1 MSDKRIMET
10 VVQLAGSI
18 DPSLAKSIQ
27 EANIKIGKLNIKA
40 IAMGAAF
47 AGAVAVATKAL
58 YNLGAEFDNAYD
70 AIRIGTGATGEAL
83 EDLKDDFKDV
93 YGSVPTTM
101 EDASKAIAD
110 YNTRLGLT
118 GKELS
123 ELSKQAIAVS
133 GMLEEDLTTTIET
146 SSQAFQQWGI
156 ASKDMGKQMDYIF
169 KVSQATG
176 ISFNELMLN
185 MQQYGPQLQDM
196 GYSFEEASAMMGQM
210 EKAGVNTTE
219 VLAAMKKAVGTL
231 AKEGI
236 SASAGMQIYYEK
248 IKNAETAAEAAA
260 LANEVF
266 GARAGSTMASAIRNG
281 TMEIDAF
288 TKALNESDESIMGA
302 MWDTADAAEKFGML
316 QQKFKLLIEPLAS
329 GVFDKVAQLMPTISR
344 LFERLSPVIEE
355 LVTALLSLVDTF
367 FTALA
372 DIIEALA
379 PIISLL
385 AKIIGSVLTGAIRTV
400 IPVFNN
406 LMGIL
411 TNIIDF
417 IVNVFTLKWGNAWTN
432 LVNIIK
438 NVFKGLFNVIIAPFR
453 MVIETVGTL
462 GTKFFGNNK
471 NSTPIPA
478 LAAGGFT
485 NGLSFAGE
493 AGTEAVI
500 SFDPVYRAKNINT
513 WLKAGELLGISSSSG
528 NSYNLGGLTFSPKLY
543 ISETMSA
550 DDIISKLKSAEGE
563 FCDLIDEW
571 LYRKT
576 AGSYASSSFAY

>member
-1 MSDKRIMET
+1 MNNKRIMET

-27 EANIKIGKLNIKA
+27 EANIKIGKLNLKA

-70 AIRIGTGATGEAL
+70 AIRIGTGATGDAL
-83 EDLKDDFKDV
+83 EALKDDFKDV

-133 GMLEEDLTTTIET
+133 GMLEEDLSTTIET

-156 ASKDMGKQMDYIF
+156 SAKDMGKQMDYIF
-169 KVSQATG
+169 KVSQSTG
-176 ISFNELMLN
+176 IGFNELMLT

-248 IKNAETAAEAAA
+248 IKNAKTAAEAAA

-266 GARAGSTMASAIRNG
+266 GMRAGSTLASAIRNG
-281 TMEIDAF
+281 TMEIEAF
-288 TKALNESDESIMGA
+288 TKALNDSDESIMGA

-329 GVFDKVAQLMPTISR
+329 GLFDHVAQLMPTISR

-355 LVTALLSLVDTF
+355 LVTALLPLIDTV

-372 DIIEALA
+372 DIIDVLA

-385 AKIIGSVLTGAIRTV
+385 AKIIGSVLVGAIRTV
-400 IPVFNN
+400 MPVFNN

-417 IVNVFTLKWGNAWTN
+417 VVNIFTLKWGTAWK
-432 LVNIIK
+432 NIVDIVK
-438 NVFKGLFNVIIAPFR
+438 NIFKGLFNVLVAPFK
-453 MVIETVGTL
+453 MVMETAGTL
-462 GTKFFGNNK
+462 GTKLFGNNK
-471 NSTPIPA
+471 TTPIPA

-500 SFDPVYRAKNINT
+500 SFDPMYRAKNINT
-513 WLKAGELLGISSSSG
+513 WLKAGELLGVSSSTGS
-528 NSYNLGGLTFSPKLY
+528 SYNLGGFTFSPKLY
-543 ISETMSA
+543 ISESMSA
-550 DDIISKLKSAEGE
+550 DDVINKLKSAEEE
-563 FCDLIDEW
+563 FCDMIDEW

>member
-1 MSDKRIMET
+1 MNNKRIMET

-27 EANIKIGKLNIKA
+27 EANVKIGKLNLKA

-83 EDLKDDFKDV
+83 ETLKDDFKDV
-93 YGSVPTTM
+93 YGSVPATM

-133 GMLEEDLTTTIET
+133 GMLEEDLGTTIET

-156 ASKDMGKQMDYIF
+156 NAKDMGKQMDYIF
-169 KVSQATG
+169 KVSQSTG

-248 IKNAETAAEAAA
+248 IKNAQSAAEAAA

-266 GARAGSTMASAIRNG
+266 GARAGSTIASAIRNG
-281 TMEIDAF
+281 TMEIESF
-288 TKALNESDESIMGA
+288 TKALNNSDESIMNA
-302 MWDTADAAEKFGML
+302 MWDTADAAEKLGML

-329 GVFDKVAQLMPTISR
+329 GIFDNVAQLMPTISR
-344 LFERLSPVIEE
+344 VFERLSPVIEE
-355 LVTALLSLVDTF
+355 LVTALLPVVNSV

-372 DIIEALA
+372 DIIEVLA

-385 AKIIGSVLTGAIRTV
+385 AKIIGSVLSGAIKTV
-400 IPVFNN
+400 MPIFKN
-406 LMGIL
+406 LMSIL

-417 IVNVFTLKWGNAWTN
+417 IVNVFTLKWGTAWTN
-432 LVNIIK
+432 IVNVVK
-438 NVFKGLFNVIIAPFR
+438 NIFQGLFNTIIAPFR
-453 MVIETVGTL
+453 LIFESIGTL
-462 GTKFFGNNK
+462 ITKFPGK
-471 NSTPIPA
+471 NTSPIPA
-478 LAAGGFT
+478 LASGGFT

-500 SFDPVYRAKNINT
+500 SFDPVYRAKNIST
-513 WLKAGELLGISSSSG
+513 WLKAGELLGVGASSSAF
-528 NSYNLGGLTFSPKLY
+528 YDLGGFTFSPKLY
-543 ISETMSA
+543 ISESVSA
-550 DDIISKLKSAEGE
+550 DDIINKLKSAEGD

-576 AGSYASSSFAY
+576 AGSYITSSLAY

>member
-1 MSDKRIMET
+1 MNNKRIMET

-27 EANIKIGKLNIKA
+27 EANVKIGKLNLKA

-70 AIRIGTGATGEAL
+70 AIRVGTGATGEAL
-83 EDLKDDFKDV
+83 EALKDDFKDV

-133 GMLEEDLTTTIET
+133 GMLEEDLGTTIET

-156 ASKDMGKQMDYIF
+156 SAKDMGKQMDYIF
-169 KVSQATG
+169 KVSQSTG

-248 IKNAETAAEAAA
+248 IKNAQTAAEAAA

-266 GARAGSTMASAIRNG
+266 GARAGSTIASAIRNG
-281 TMEIDAF
+281 TMEIEAF

-329 GVFDKVAQLMPTISR
+329 GLFDKVAQLMPTISR
-344 LFERLSPVIEE
+344 VFERLSPVIEE
-355 LVTALLSLVDTF
+355 LVTTLLPLVDTV

-372 DIIEALA
+372 DIIEVLV

-385 AKIIGSVLTGAIRTV
+385 AKIIGSVLAGAIKTV
-400 IPVFNN
+400 MPIFNN

-417 IVNVFTLKWGNAWTN
+417 IVNVFTLKWGNAWK
-432 LVNIIK
+432 NIINVVK
-438 NVFKGLFNVIIAPFR
+438 NIFNGLFNTIIAPFR
-453 MVIETVGTL
+453 LIFESIGTL
-462 GTKFFGNNK
+462 GTKFNGEK
-471 NSTPIPA
+471 NRAPIPA

-500 SFDPVYRAKNINT
+500 SFDPMYRAKNINT

-543 ISETMSA
+543 ISETVSA
-550 DDIISKLKSAEGE
+550 DDIINKLKSAEGD

-576 AGSYASSSFAY
+576 AMSYASSSLVY